1 MKLRMYVAF
10 LLLAVPVLFFVINL
24 RILQLVMWIMKLF
37 KLDSIKFDGGSKN
50 YLRNQ
55 WLKLNKFQQ
64 LLQRL
69 IANRFN

>member
-1 MKLRMYVAF
+1 MYLAF
-10 LLLAVPVLFFVINL
+10 LLLAVPILFFVINL
-24 RILQLVMWIMKLF
+24 RILQLVMWIMRLS
-37 KLDSIKFDGGSKN
+37 KLDSIKFDGGPKS

-64 LLQRL
+64 ILQRL